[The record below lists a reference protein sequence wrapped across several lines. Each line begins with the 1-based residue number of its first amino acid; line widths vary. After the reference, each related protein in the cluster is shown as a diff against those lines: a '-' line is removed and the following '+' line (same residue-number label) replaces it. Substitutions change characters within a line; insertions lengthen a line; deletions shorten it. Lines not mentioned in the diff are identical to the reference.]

1 MVGVE
6 EFLED
11 LVKTE
16 PVAIGLVT
24 LNAKG
29 EPGQVIEVE
38 NPRFMYPLP
47 VKFDYPVRRLLL
59 ADITVIEEV
68 VVDMKAVP
76 IEIMPLW
83 WSFAIYE

>member
-29 EPGQVIEVE
+29 EPGQVLEVE

-47 VKFDYPVRRLLL
+47 VEFDYPVRRLLL